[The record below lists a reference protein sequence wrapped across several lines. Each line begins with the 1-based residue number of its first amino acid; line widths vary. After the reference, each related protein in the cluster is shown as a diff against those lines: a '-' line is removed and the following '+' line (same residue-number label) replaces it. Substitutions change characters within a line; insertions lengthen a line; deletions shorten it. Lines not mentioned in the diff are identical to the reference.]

1 MNRQIIRPE
10 LETQHA
16 VDVSTEATG
25 LTFGPFSAEWRAIG
39 KDVLIEIAAG
49 YYLGRACVRWW
60 WGGGSAWPISYYDM
74 KVNRN

>member
-49 YYLGRACVRWW
+49 YYLGRACVRWG
-60 WGGGSAWPISYYDM
+60 WGVAARGLFHTM
-74 KVNRN
+74 T